1 MGQHPWLVFPGRSR
15 EGREWLWTE
24 PRTWLWLVS
33 GEEPGHPASWESPSH
48 PPSLVRA
55 SGLPPLISALLKVPG
70 IPAVP
75 SGLPQPHHPCVQSL
89 VSGPGAESMPWW
101 LRAQKSSQAGASRL
115 LFVLSSSPSTTAIR
129 NNFLLC
135 PRHLRRAA
143 GPAAALSFS
152 RSSFFHHREPYFSR
166 KEGEESKCGE
176 VLPQTEHLPCPR
188 HCIMCIHHRI

>member
-1 MGQHPWLVFPGRSR
+1 MAGLRGTGWPSLQLGVTIPSSFFGQGLRATSSDLSPL
-15 EGREWLWTE
+15 EGTRDLSC
-24 PRTWLWLVS
+24 PFRPASAPSSLCAVS
-33 GEEPGHPASWESPSH
+33 GVRSWGRIHAMVVASTEKQPG
-48 PPSLVRA
+48 
-55 SGLPPLISALLKVPG
+55 
-70 IPAVP
+70 
-75 SGLPQPHHPCVQSL
+75 
-89 VSGPGAESMPWW
+89 
-101 LRAQKSSQAGASRL
+101 GASRL

-152 RSSFFHHREPYFSR
+152 RSSFFHHRGPYFSR

-188 HCIMCIHHRI
+188 HCIMCIHHCI